1 MENNKWL
8 YFAAQVDEVNN
19 NGIDDSV
26 CFPAKN
32 LVSISPTANN
42 TVTMYFESVKRNKLI
57 HSDTIPMDSVSLTT
71 IVGDAFEVANDLV
84 RYINSYPH
92 SDGFIVIADDT
103 TTTDD
108 YLLADETITGVYAHR
123 SITAVDTITIG
134 GATYDAKMPS
144 LGIGNAAMTA
154 ISATTLTVNKAYKGS
169 VATNL
174 AMIIPSAAA
183 GKAGDWITVV
193 YNSVINN
200 GQAHTYS
207 GATDTNYALGSFI
220 RVEAGADDNDSTRPA
235 VVDLAVVNDD
245 VITLTGLTDG
255 DGGIGTTLKFI
266 NTSGAADGWAVEC
279 IVRGQ
284 GKQSAASTAAFSA
297 A

>member
-26 CFPAKN
+26 CFPAKD

-42 TVTMYFESVKRNKLI
+42 TVTMYFESVKRNKLV
-57 HSDTIPMDSVSLTT
+57 HPDTIPMDSVSLTT

-103 TTTDD
+103 VTTDD

-134 GATYDAKMPS
+134 GAT
-144 LGIGNAAMTA
+144 LNARFMDFGVGVAAPGDMAAGALVVNTQYQSIAAATAMT
-154 ISATTLTVNKAYKGS
+154 L
-169 VATNL
+169 
-174 AMIIPSAAA
+174 PSAAT
-183 GKAGDWITVV
+183 GKAGDWINV
-193 YNSVINN
+193 YYNVAAGN
-200 GQAHTYS
+200 GNAHTFTTHADDSMYAPGSTIRTSSGS
-207 GATDTNYALGSFI
+207 GASRVPTSDVSVAGDNIITITGDTN
-220 RVEAGADDNDSTRPA
+220 
-235 VVDLAVVNDD
+235 
-245 VITLTGLTDG
+245 G
-255 DGGIGTTLKFI
+255 DGGVGTYVRFV
-266 NTSGAADGWAVEC
+266 NVSGAALGWAADVF
-279 IVRGQ
+279 VGTHGTGDQ
-284 GKQSAASTAAFSA
+284 AATSVFS
-297 A
+297 

>member
-8 YFAAQVDEVNN
+8 YFAKQADEANN

-26 CFPAKN
+26 CLPAKN

-42 TVTMYFESVKRNKLI
+42 KVTLYFESVKRNKLV
-57 HSDTIPMDSVSLTT
+57 HADTVAMDSVLLTT
-71 IVGDAFEVANDLV
+71 VVGDAFEVANELI
-84 RYINSYPH
+84 RFINGHPH

-103 TTTDD
+103 VTTDD
-108 YLLADETITGVYAHR
+108 YLLADTTIAGVYAHG

-134 GATYDAKMPS
+134 SATYDAKMPS

-169 VATNL
+169 IATNL

-193 YNSVINN
+193 YNSIVNN
-200 GQAHTYS
+200 GQVHTYS

-220 RVEAGADDNDSTRPA
+220 RVESGADDNDSTRPA
-235 VVDLAVVNDD
+235 VVDLAVGNDD

-255 DGGIGTTLKFI
+255 DGGIGTTLRFI
-266 NTSGAADGWAVEC
+266 NTSGAANGWAVEC

-284 GKQSAASTAAFSA
+284 GKQIEASTAAFSA